1 MYELDKKK
9 FGAFVGQLRREKGWT
24 QRELA
29 ERLYISDKA
38 VSKWETGASIP
49 DTALLMPLAELL
61 GVSVTELLR
70 CERLGGG
77 MDAGQVEDLVKTAIS
92 YAAQKP
98 ERAWRKSGRWPAVY
112 TLCLLLGGICLVG
125 SLLSGRLGTY
135 SPVLYL
141 LCAIF
146 GAYFVFF
153 VRLRLPAYY
162 DENRISSFSDG
173 PIRMN
178 LAGVSINNVNWPHMV
193 RAVRIWTCAAVVLCP
208 ALELLL
214 SWLAPAFWQRSERY
228 IFAAVALSLL
238 AALYASAVKR
248 ERQD

>member
-70 CERLGGG
+70 CERLGSG

-92 YAAQKP
+92 YGAQKP
-98 ERAWRKSGRWPAVY
+98 ERAWRKGGRWPAVY
-112 TLCLLLGGICLVG
+112 ALCLLLGGVCLVG

-153 VRLRLPAYY
+153 VRLRLPTYY

-193 RAVRIWTCAAVVLCP
+193 RAVRIWTCAAVAMCP

-238 AALYASAVKR
+238 AALYAAAKR
-248 ERQD
+248 HERRD

>member
-9 FGAFVGQLRREKGWT
+9 FGAFVATLRREKGWT
-24 QRELA
+24 QKELA
-29 ERLYISDKA
+29 QRLYISDKA

-70 CERLGGG
+70 CERLGNG
-77 MDAGQVEDLVKTAIS
+77 MDAGQVEDLVKAAIS
-92 YAAQKP
+92 YGAQKP
-98 ERAWRKSGRWPAVY
+98 ERAWRNGGHWPAAY
-112 TLCLLLGGICLVG
+112 ALSLLLGGACLVG

-135 SPVLYL
+135 SPVFYL

-173 PIRMN
+173 PVRMN
-178 LAGVSINNVNWPHMV
+178 LAGVAVNNSNWPRIV
-193 RAVRIWTCAAVVLCP
+193 RAARIWTCAAVVLCP

-214 SWLAPAFWQRSERY
+214 SGLAPAFWQRSERY
-228 IFAAVALSLL
+228 IFAAAALSLL
-238 AALYASAVKR
+238 AALYASAVRR
-248 ERQD
+248 ERRN